1 MEHFFIVVCVYL
13 FIQTAPEGA
22 LCTPV
27 TAVCQGG
34 SLFICNI
41 EYALVLFPSAN
52 IGNCQDCNPGLI
64 NTQPG

>member
-1 MEHFFIVVCVYL
+1 MEHFFIIVCVYL

-22 LCTPV
+22 LWTPV
-27 TAVCQGG
+27 TVCQGGG

-41 EYALVLFPSAN
+41 EYALVLFPSAY
-52 IGNCQDCNPGLI
+52 IGHCQDYNPGLI